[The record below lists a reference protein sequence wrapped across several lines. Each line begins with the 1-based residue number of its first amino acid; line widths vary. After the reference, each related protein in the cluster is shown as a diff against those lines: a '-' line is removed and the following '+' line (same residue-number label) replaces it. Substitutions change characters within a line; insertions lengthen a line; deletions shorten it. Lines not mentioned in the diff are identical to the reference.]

1 MMGAVEMS
9 QFDQFIKQAKS
20 AADAAG
26 KKTGE
31 FVELSKL
38 KLSAGQIRSQIKEKE
53 EKLGN
58 AVYLMH
64 KEGYQ
69 NDQFVEA
76 TVKELDELTE
86 QLTEVEEK
94 INRLKKTISCP
105 CCGAVNPLESLYCG
119 QCGCKLNNDSEQEE
133 DVQEKIVT
141 DQE

>member
-1 MMGAVEMS
+1 MS

-26 KKTGE
+26 KKTSE

-38 KLSAGQIRSQIKEKE
+38 KLSLGQIRSKIKEKE

-58 AVYLMH
+58 TVYLMH

-69 NDQFVEA
+69 NDEFVEA
-76 TVKELDELTE
+76 AVNELDELIE

-105 CCGAVNPLESLYCG
+105 CCGAANPFESLYCG
-119 QCGCKLNNDSEQEE
+119 QCGCKLNNDSQVD
-133 DVQEKIVT
+133 DVQET
-141 DQE
+141 ALNDQE